1 MSLLCYLMDII
12 RNKSGCVKL
21 HFDTHLLLSAL
32 ICIGEINRRR
42 RSQSM
47 TQIVSMNASLISLEI
62 KKVKKNTLLYNVCRL
77 CLPKMCFR
85 YENVIH
91 YLVMFIHV
99 MSVKFYFIKKVTYTE
114 WLFWNINGDSK
125 TYKMVFGKVSCAA
138 TFMNTIWGDR
148 YFYIQKS
155 ARNQSPHVRCGLP

>member
-1 MSLLCYLMDII
+1 MCKITLRHTFTFVCPDLYR
-12 RNKSGCVKL
+12 RNKSTATL
-21 HFDTHLLLSAL
+21 TIDDTNCFNERVA
-32 ICIGEINRRR
+32 NKFR
-42 RSQSM
+42 
-47 TQIVSMNASLISLEI
+47 N
-62 KKVKKNTLLYNVCRL
+62 KKVKKKNTLVYIYNVCRL
-77 CLPKMCFR
+77 CLPKMGFR

-138 TFMNTIWGDR
+138 TFMNTI
-148 YFYIQKS
+148 
-155 ARNQSPHVRCGLP
+155 